1 MGATKQQLETQLSE
15 LNKAWNAEKLTIVKN
30 IDIGLEPVQDYTE
43 FGGRV
48 TQYFIA
54 DDIYDVSAI
63 RAVHNIAQTSADG
76 AALQVAKA
84 TSTTAPSIGSDAAC
98 LITDGNGGTNIF
110 RGFDLKGI
118 AAHVV
123 TNCTLTTATATL
135 RLAVGDRLV
144 YGCNGTLSSTV
155 ITLITTLTRVRTP

>member
-76 AALQVAKA
+76 AALQGPGRRRRALGHLRKA
-84 TSTTAPSIGSDAAC
+84 LLQQRAHEARSRGRAPGQLFGCAQ
-98 LITDGNGGTNIF
+98 L
-110 RGFDLKGI
+110 
-118 AAHVV
+118 
-123 TNCTLTTATATL
+123 L
-135 RLAVGDRLV
+135 RQGAGD
-144 YGCNGTLSSTV
+144 
-155 ITLITTLTRVRTP
+155 